1 MLTFHIRGEP
11 KPKGRPHFA
20 RRGKFVSAYTPAATR
35 NAEADLR
42 GQIISQLPANF
53 SLATGP
59 LRLEATF
66 RRQRPKS
73 ARKGDIWPITRP
85 DLDNYLKLVL
95 DAMNSVV
102 FIDDSQLVAITV
114 VKSYGEPGIDIIIE
128 EIEGK
133 L

>member
-11 KPKGRPHFA
+11 HPKGRPQFA
-20 RRGKFVSAYTPAATR
+20 RRGKFVTSYTPKKTR
-35 NAEADLR
+35 MAEADVR
-42 GQIISQLPANF
+42 TQIIAQLQDGFTP
-53 SLATGP
+53 LQGP

-73 ARKGDIWPITRP
+73 ARKKDVWPTTRP

-102 FIDDSQLVAITV
+102 FIDDSQLVSILV
-114 VKSYGEPGIDIIIE
+114 VKSYGDPGIDIIIE
-128 EIEGK
+128 GVENG
-133 L
+133 